1 MTSTWW
7 GRGSG
12 ASRSAARSRSSR
24 VPSRGVARSGHP
36 STGVLGSAGVAGGRS
51 SSSELL
57 SSWRRSRGVARGS
70 GGTVRVGPTGV
81 SSSWSLRS
89 GAGWSSFWGAL
100 GHRSGRLVGRSIG
113 GGAGVVGNA
122 ARVGQADLAGG
133 GQGRLR
139 LSGFLLQQAALRGS
153 VVDGV
158 VDLELGED
166 AAGDQVVEVA
176 GRLPQLTVALA
187 LGRGGQLGALGL
199 ERRQAVGVAGLRWPD
214 DRGGVACAS
223 GRGDEQLPESLG
235 DEAERRADLAAPDPL
250 VRLPSLG
257 MPGWGSDDV
266 AVGGAVVDAVEY
278 ADLVWQAG
286 WLHVQVPAA
295 GAGPYPRP
303 TDGLAAMFGQQP
315 LEVAPA
321 GDLYVDDVERDPAAQ
336 PDVRVGPATPP
347 GPDRVGVAGGVVN
360 STAARSFRD
369 AGQLAAQRQ
378 DLDAMRG
385 VGQCRFTGRA
395 RVSDRQASVRV
406 GGEELPGARADEG
419 DGIAAPARCGDA
431 MAGTARAAEVLV
443 EGEDSPPALGLVE
456 PIEQGEVAERPC
468 RPARLALYRHLLP
481 TSRDHL
487 GRDAAPLG
495 PGAGL
500 LICAGWAV
508 ADQQPDLLAAG
519 GVVEDRG
526 EPLGIRPVAPAS
538 HQDGWRRHRDGTSPR
553 SESGSRTRL
562 R

>member
-70 GGTVRVGPTGV
+70 GGTVRVGPTGASCGSGAV
-81 SSSWSLRS
+81 ARFLAGMGATAQPTQRVWSGVTSSWSLRS

-100 GHRSGRLVGRSIG
+100 GHRSGRLVGRSI
-113 GGAGVVGNA
+113 
-122 ARVGQADLAGG
+122 
-133 GQGRLR
+133 
-139 LSGFLLQQAALRGS
+139 
-153 VVDGV
+153 
-158 VDLELGED
+158 
-166 AAGDQVVEVA
+166 
-176 GRLPQLTVALA
+176 
-187 LGRGGQLGALGL
+187 
-199 ERRQAVGVAGLRWPD
+199 
-214 DRGGVACAS
+214 GGVACAS

-538 HQDGWRRHRDGTSPR
+538 HQDGWRRHRDGTSP
-553 SESGSRTRL
+553 
-562 R
+562 